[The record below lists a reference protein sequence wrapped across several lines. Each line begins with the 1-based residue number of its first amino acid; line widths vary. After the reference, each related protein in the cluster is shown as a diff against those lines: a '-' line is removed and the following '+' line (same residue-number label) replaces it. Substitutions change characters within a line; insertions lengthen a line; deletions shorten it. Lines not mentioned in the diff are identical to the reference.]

1 MLPRVTA
8 LRAIHHSELTLRD
21 EAQEMSVFP
30 LQVEEFVVHAVEQP
44 EEVDGGVSVD
54 VGAVVI
60 KLNTSVNKMSPRRRR
75 LRSRTWR

>member
-1 MLPRVTA
+1 
-8 LRAIHHSELTLRD
+8 
-21 EAQEMSVFP
+21 MSVFP

>member
-54 VGAVVI
+54 VGAVI
-60 KLNTSVNKMSPRRRR
+60 IRLNTSVNKMSPRRRR